1 MNKRTCH
8 SSQTQDPSILKTL
21 EDIKNGRIPCCVQ
34 ALQMGQTLVGP
45 SGRLRVTRVKDGLVV
60 DRLIMGVVKTPV
72 PGFGQ
77 VQMMVED
84 VISHF
89 LPMETEKF
97 MDITE
102 VKT

>member
-1 MNKRTCH
+1 MNNKQARDAR
-8 SSQTQDPSILKTL
+8 QTQDPAILKTL
-21 EDIKNGRIPCCVQ
+21 EDIKNGRIPCAVQ
-34 ALQMGQTLVGP
+34 ALRMGQALIGP
-45 SGRLRVTRVKDGLVV
+45 SGRLRITRVKDGLLV
-60 DRLIMGVVKTPV
+60 DRMIMGVVKTPV

-77 VQMMVED
+77 VQMICED

-102 VKT
+102 VK